1 MKKENCIIDM
11 FIYNFR
17 NNNLVYYFQ
26 KCGIQFLEKYIL
38 EKYNTFKTNSGN
50 MYNLN
55 IVVKEAN

>member
-1 MKKENCIIDM
+1 M

-17 NNNLVYYFQ
+17 NNNLVYYFY
-26 KCGIQFLEKYIL
+26 LEKYIL